1 MRLIPS
7 TKTPIIIEQN
17 RADIPGHNPAE
28 PVTSRP
34 ATDRLA
40 HIDSLRAVAALMVAC
55 AHIWQQFLPLSSSGS
70 APAGK
75 SWPRYFE
82 FGITGV
88 VIFFAISG
96 FVIYGTLRGPR
107 EGTGRRFV
115 ITRFFRLFPAYW
127 VSVILGLIFIW
138 WWQALPITPA
148 MVGANL
154 TMVPDLFGQ
163 APIQGLYWTLGTEL
177 VFYLLCWVI
186 WRLGRLEDTRFLA
199 GLVIVLSLSWLA
211 VKGAKHLGAIDDDV
225 SAAWK
230 NLPRHLGIMFWG
242 AFFRI
247 VYDETQAFRQALKGR
262 RIWLL
267 AGLTIVILAV
277 GGTRQFRF
285 LIHPERV
292 WFSAYVVG
300 PVVFGV
306 WIIWLRVHNP
316 VMAWLGRISYSLYLF
331 HHVVMVP
338 IAVWVAAESHAPL
351 RGLHTAVYL
360 LVTLLG
366 TVALS
371 ALVYYSVEL
380 PAINLGK
387 RMAGRR
393 VMEQAEHA
401 AP

>member
-1 MRLIPS
+1 
-7 TKTPIIIEQN
+7 
-17 RADIPGHNPAE
+17 
-28 PVTSRP
+28 VTSRP
-34 ATDRLA
+34 ASDRLA

-55 AHIWQQFLPLSSSGS
+55 AHVWQQFLPLSSTSPG
-70 APAGK
+70 AAGK

-127 VSVILGLIFIW
+127 VSVILGLVFIW
-138 WWQALPITPA
+138 WWQGQAITPA
-148 MVGANL
+148 MVAANL
-154 TMVPDLFGQ
+154 TMVPDLWNQ
-163 APIQGLYWTLGTEL
+163 PPIQGLYWTLGTEL
-177 VFYLLCWVI
+177 VFYFLCWGI
-186 WRLGRLEDTRFLA
+186 WRIGRLEDTRFLA
-199 GLVIVLSLSWLA
+199 ALVIVLSLSWLA
-211 VKGAKHLGAIDDDV
+211 VKGAKQLGAIDDDV

-247 VYDETQAFRQALKGR
+247 VYDETKAFRHTVRGNR
-262 RIWLL
+262 RIWML
-267 AGLTIVILAV
+267 AGLTFVVLAV
-277 GGTRQFRF
+277 GGSRQFRF

-300 PVVFGV
+300 PIVFGV
-306 WIIWLRVHNP
+306 WIIWLRVQNG
-316 VMAWLGRISYSLYLF
+316 VMAWLGRISYSIYLF

-338 IAVWVAAESHAPL
+338 IAIWLGGESHAAF
-351 RGLHTAVYL
+351 RGLPASVYL
-360 LVTLLG
+360 LITLLG
-366 TVALS
+366 TVGLS

-387 RMAGRR
+387 RLAGRR